1 LPRKGFEK
9 LARQVRQEPTPAAS
23 ATLRHTRSL
32 SRHFIER
39 PFVQVERIMLG
50 YLIDMAKD
58 IVLPCLICW
67 TEMLLDRAEHSRRDA
82 YLASCADIGEL
93 ERRMRTCEF
102 DA

>member
-1 LPRKGFEK
+1 
-9 LARQVRQEPTPAAS
+9 
-23 ATLRHTRSL
+23 
-32 SRHFIER
+32 
-39 PFVQVERIMLG
+39 MLG